1 MKKVTSLHAGQS
13 VIVFDSHYGLEN
25 ESMVI
30 EVVEPSGRTHTC
42 ALDRT
47 NQIYLIEEDKYGVVC
62 LVNSRGFGSL
72 KGGKVEGWSFDRD
85 GLKAYGEEGKELE
98 STGWY
103 AER

>member
-1 MKKVTSLHAGQS
+1 MNKIVDMHAGQTTM
-13 VIVFDSHYGLEN
+13 VFDSHYGLEH
-25 ESMVI
+25 ESMVV
-30 EVVEPSGRTHTC
+30 EVVEPSGKVHTC

-47 NQIYLIEEDKYGVVC
+47 NIVYLIERDKYGVVC
-62 LVNSRGFGSL
+62 LVNSRGFGQM
-72 KGGKVEGWSFDRD
+72 KQGKIEGWSFDRD